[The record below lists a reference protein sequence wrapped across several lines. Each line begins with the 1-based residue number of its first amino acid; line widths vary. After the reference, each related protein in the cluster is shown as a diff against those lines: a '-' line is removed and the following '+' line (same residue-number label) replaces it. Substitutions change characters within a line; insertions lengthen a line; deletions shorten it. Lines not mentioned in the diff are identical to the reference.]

1 MRDRPLLPSFVLLWS
16 SGYVVGAVAIQVA
29 DPLPLLAARFVLAS
43 LVAVPLALRH
53 GRWRGAPVGRLAVAG
68 ILLQVVQF
76 GGVYGGFALGVP
88 AALSALVMLG
98 LSPLVTTGLAVAIGK
113 ERGDARLW
121 AGLAVGLLG
130 VAISLAPELG
140 SARVGVGIAVTL
152 LGMLGLASGTIVQKH
167 WAGAADVRVA
177 AAVQSVTGAALVL
190 PAVAVF
196 GGRCDVSLQLALSVG
211 WLAWGMGIVT
221 LLLLVHLLRGHAAST
236 VGALLLVV
244 PAVTAIA
251 SAPALGEALHPASL
265 LGMVVAMGGVGAV
278 IRREGSSPRPPA
290 GDPARETSSPRSPA
304 GGPARRVPSQASSR
318 ASRLGSRPGAVF
330 NRRRSSPE
338 RPGWWSR
345 TPPPAPGCPARS
357 PALPP
362 SRSR

>member
-1 MRDRPLLPSFVLLWS
+1 
-16 SGYVVGAVAIQVA
+16 
-29 DPLPLLAARFVLAS
+29 
-43 LVAVPLALRH
+43 
-53 GRWRGAPVGRLAVAG
+53 VAG

-113 ERGDARLW
+113 ERGDTRLW
-121 AGLAVGLLG
+121 AGLGVGLLG

-140 SARVGVGIAVTL
+140 SARVGAGVAVTL
-152 LGMLGLASGTIVQKH
+152 LGMLGLASGTVVQKH

-190 PAVAVF
+190 PGVAVF
-196 GGRCDVSLQLALSVG
+196 GGRFDVSLQLALSVG

-251 SAPALGEALHPASL
+251 SAPALGQALHPASL

-278 IRREGSSPRPPA
+278 IRREASSSGP
-290 GDPARETSSPRSPA
+290 SP
-304 GGPARRVPSQASSR
+304 GGPARREPA
-318 ASRLGSRPGAVF
+318 AAPGPGSRPGAVF
-330 NRRRSSPE
+330 SRRRSSRE
-338 RPGWWSR
+338 RPGSWSR
-345 TPPPAPGCPARS
+345 TPSRAPGSPARS
-357 PALPP
+357 PALRP

>member
-53 GRWRGAPVGRLAVAG
+53 GRWRGAPIGRLAVAG

-113 ERGDARLW
+113 ERGDTRLW

-140 SARVGVGIAVTL
+140 TARVGVGVAITL

-290 GDPARETSSPRSPA
+290 GDPAHRE
-304 GGPARRVPSQASSR
+304 PSQASSLEPR
-318 ASRLGSRPGAVF
+318 PGSRPGAVF
-330 NRRRSSPE
+330 SRRRSSPE

-345 TPPPAPGCPARS
+345 TPSPAPGSPARS
-357 PALPP
+357 PAPPP

>member
-1 MRDRPLLPSFVLLWS
+1 MRDRPLLPTFVLLWS

-53 GRWRGAPVGRLAVAG
+53 GRWRGAPIGRLAVAG

-113 ERGDARLW
+113 ERGDTRLW

-140 SARVGVGIAVTL
+140 TARVGVGVAVTL

-190 PAVAVF
+190 PAATVF
-196 GGRCDVSLQLALSVG
+196 GGRFDVSLQLALSVG

-278 IRREGSSPRPPA
+278 IRRETSSPRPPA
-290 GDPARETSSPRSPA
+290 SDPARRD
-304 GGPARRVPSQASSR
+304 PSQASSR
-318 ASRLGSRPGAVF
+318 AYRPGSRPGAVF
-330 NRRRSSPE
+330 SRRRSSPE

-345 TPPPAPGCPARS
+345 TPSPAPGCPARS

-362 SRSR
+362 SRTR

>member
-1 MRDRPLLPSFVLLWS
+1 
-16 SGYVVGAVAIQVA
+16 
-29 DPLPLLAARFVLAS
+29 
-43 LVAVPLALRH
+43 
-53 GRWRGAPVGRLAVAG
+53 
-68 ILLQVVQF
+68 VQF

-113 ERGDARLW
+113 ERGDTRLW

-152 LGMLGLASGTIVQKH
+152 LGMLGLASGTVVQKH

-177 AAVQSVTGAALVL
+177 AAVQSAIGAALVL

-196 GGRCDVSLQLALSVG
+196 GGRFDVSLQLVLSLG

-244 PAVTAIA
+244 PAVTAIV

-278 IRREGSSPRPPA
+278 IRRETSSSGPSPGGSSRREPVPSRP
-290 GDPARETSSPRSPA
+290 SP
-304 GGPARRVPSQASSR
+304 GGPARRDPSPAPR
-318 ASRLGSRPGAVF
+318 PGSRGAVF
-330 NRRRSSPE
+330 SRRRSSPE

-345 TPPPAPGCPARS
+345 TPSRAPGSPARS

>member
-113 ERGDARLW
+113 ERGDTRLW

-140 SARVGVGIAVTL
+140 TARVGVGVAITL

-265 LGMVVAMGGVGAV
+265 LGMLVAMGGVGAV
-278 IRREGSSPRPPA
+278 IGRETSPEGLPPSPGGSA
-290 GDPARETSSPRSPA
+290 GPDPARAS
-304 GGPARRVPSQASSR
+304 GLGPWRR
-318 ASRLGSRPGAVF
+318 SRPGSVLS
-330 NRRRSSPE
+330 RRRSSPE
-338 RPGWWSR
+338 RPAWWSR
-345 TPPPAPGCPARS
+345 TPLRAPGSPARS

>member
-1 MRDRPLLPSFVLLWS
+1 MRDRPLLPTFVLMWS

-53 GRWRGAPVGRLAVAG
+53 GRWRGAPIGRLAVAG

-113 ERGDARLW
+113 ERGDTRLW

-196 GGRCDVSLQLALSVG
+196 GGRFDVSLQLALSVG

-278 IRREGSSPRPPA
+278 IRREA
-290 GDPARETSSPRSPA
+290 TSSRPPA
-304 GGPARRVPSQASSR
+304 GGPARRDPSLASSR
-318 ASRLGSRPGAVF
+318 AARPGSRPGAVLS
-330 NRRRSSPE
+330 RRRSSPE

-345 TPPPAPGCPARS
+345 TPSPAPGCPARS

>member
-113 ERGDARLW
+113 ERGDTRLW

-140 SARVGVGIAVTL
+140 TARVGVGVAITL

-278 IRREGSSPRPPA
+278 IRREAASSGP
-290 GDPARETSSPRSPA
+290 SP
-304 GGPARRVPSQASSR
+304 GGPARREPPA
-318 ASRLGSRPGAVF
+318 APGPGSRPGAVF
-330 NRRRSSPE
+330 SRRRSSRE
-338 RPGWWSR
+338 RPGSWSR
-345 TPPPAPGCPARS
+345 TPSRAPGSPARS
-357 PALPP
+357 PALRP

>member
-1 MRDRPLLPSFVLLWS
+1 MRDRPLLPTFVLLWS
-16 SGYVVGAVAIQVA
+16 SGYVVGALAIQVA
-29 DPLPLLAARFVLAS
+29 DPLPLLAARFLLAS
-43 LVAVPLALRH
+43 LLAVPLALRH
-53 GRWRGAPVGRLAVAG
+53 GRWRGAPLGRLAVAG

-113 ERGDARLW
+113 EHGDPRVW

-140 SARVGVGIAVTL
+140 SARVGAGVAVTM

-167 WAGAADVRVA
+167 WAGGADVRVA
-177 AAVQSVTGAALVL
+177 AAVQSVTGAGLVL

-196 GGRCDVSLQLALSVG
+196 GGRCDISLRLALSVG

-221 LLLLVHLLRGHAAST
+221 LLLLMHLLRGHAAST

-251 SAPALGEALHPASL
+251 SAPALGESLHPASL
-265 LGMVVAMGGVGAV
+265 LGMVVAMSGVGAV
-278 IRREGSSPRPPA
+278 IRRETAATRPAATGATNVSASP
-290 GDPARETSSPRSPA
+290 S
-304 GGPARRVPSQASSR
+304 RVTDT
-318 ASRLGSRPGAVF
+318 SRPDAVGA
-330 NRRRSSPE
+330 RLAHR
-338 RPGWWSR
+338 
-345 TPPPAPGCPARS
+345 
-357 PALPP
+357 
-362 SRSR
+362 